1 MTQGLKRA
9 IWGLVIWAV
18 VASGFALSFFL
29 EGGPAEFTADR
40 GRILAGAVFLGLGYV
55 AFAWMLYRTRARGA
69 GGRRMVDERDRAI
82 GMRSS
87 VTALAIVL
95 AFIFIICITLYEFYH
110 DQGQLPVGW
119 MWFLA
124 YASILVGQLTLAASS
139 LIGHLGMGDHGE
151 S

>member
-9 IWGLVIWAV
+9 VWGLAIWSV
-18 VASGFALSFFL
+18 VALGFALSFFV
-29 EGGPAEFTADR
+29 EGGPAQFTGER

-55 AFAWMLYRTRARGA
+55 AFIWMLYRTRERSA
-69 GGRRMVDERDRAI
+69 GGRLMVDERDKEI

-87 VTALAIVL
+87 ATALAISL
-95 AFIFIICITLYEFYH
+95 AFIFITCITLYEFYH
-110 DQGQLPVGW
+110 DRGLLPVGW

-124 YASILVGQLTLAASS
+124 YASVLVGQLALAASS
-139 LIGHLGMGDHGE
+139 LIQHLGMGGHGE